1 MRSLRISTRP
11 RPHGSAL
18 DPESLANIDA
28 LSEASYGGGLAA
40 SFLNGDF
47 MKLSMFLAL
56 SLSLVPGVVLAAHQV
71 ERPAA
76 SVEASDSYLSLLS
89 EYESAH
95 STWREE
101 LKLAKGLKERRALRD
116 NEPAKI
122 FSSRFEV
129 VADEGDGRALVWLI
143 ENVRKIKERSERASA
158 KGGWYDRLFKEH
170 LDSDCFGEVVTLF
183 IKEKR
188 DVSAEDIEAT
198 LAAALERAKGDARAN
213 VLLGLARYRLA
224 QKCNSGLTFYERL
237 FAEHP
242 DSSIAKDAQREYDR
256 LTKFGM
262 GAVPPDFTGETIDG
276 QEISLSANV
285 GKVTVIDF
293 WGYW

>member
-1 MRSLRISTRP
+1 
-11 RPHGSAL
+11 
-18 DPESLANIDA
+18 
-28 LSEASYGGGLAA
+28 
-40 SFLNGDF
+40 
-47 MKLSMFLAL
+47 MKLYLYLAL
-56 SLSLVPGVVLAAHQV
+56 SLSLVPGIVLAAHQV
-71 ERPAA
+71 EGSAA
-76 SVEASDSYLSLLS
+76 SVETSESYLSLLS
-89 EYESAH
+89 EYESAN

-101 LKLAKGLKERRALRD
+101 LKAAKGLKERRALRD

-122 FSSRFEV
+122 FRSRFEV

-143 ENVRKIKERSERASA
+143 ENVRKIEERAGRASA
-158 KGGWYDRLFKEH
+158 KGGWYGRLFKDH
-170 LDSDCFGEVVTLF
+170 LDSDCFGEVVALY

-224 QKCNSGLTFYERL
+224 QKCNSGLTFYEQL
-237 FAEHP
+237 LAEHQ

-262 GAVPPDFTGETIDG
+262 GAVPPDFKGETIDG

-293 WGYW
+293 WGFW